1 MGDPG
6 AETEVA
12 QQGIYPFPVG
22 QFFTKGLTIGMG
34 QDSAKGYN
42 RYRRDLIVAGRA
54 VPSQIVSHGI
64 PLDEAPGAYD
74 DFDRRVD
81 GYTEIVINP

>member
-12 QQGIYPFPVG
+12 RQGIYPFPVG
-22 QFFTKGLTIGMG
+22 QFFTEGPTIGMG

-42 RYRRDLIVAGRA
+42 RYPRDLIVAGRA
-54 VPSQIVSHGI
+54 VPGQIVSHGI
-64 PLDEAPGAYD
+64 PLNEAPGAYD
-74 DFDRRVD
+74 GFDRRVD
-81 GYTEIVINP
+81 GYAEVVTNP